1 MKLAEA
7 LQERADLNREI
18 AQLQSRLCANAVKQ
32 EGQETPEDPEEL
44 MEQLERSVDRLAALT
59 AAINLRNSTV
69 EHEGR
74 TVTELLAQRDALSQ
88 KIRILREL
96 ADNASAVTHRGL
108 RTEIAMLSAVNVRE
122 LRQKLDLLSKELR
135 LLDNTIQS
143 INWTTE
149 L

>member
-18 AQLQSRLCANAVKQ
+18 AQLESRLCANAVKQ
-32 EGQETPEDPEEL
+32 EGQEPPEDPEEL
-44 MEQLERSVDRLAALT
+44 MELLERSVERQEELT
-59 AAINLRNSTV
+59 AAINLRNSAV
-69 EHEGR
+69 KHEGR
-74 TVTELLAQRDALSQ
+74 TMTELLAHRDALSQ
-88 KIRILREL
+88 RIRILRDF

-108 RTEIAMLSAVNVRE
+108 RTEIVMLSTVNVRDLRQRLDELSRE
-122 LRQKLDLLSKELR
+122 LRQ
-135 LLDNTIQS
+135 LDNTIQS